1 MKIEVFKAAEN
12 LKIEDVEKVLKQKLG
27 EKYELKLKKASG
39 IGGQMIG
46 GVANDQ
52 VTVIKNAYHRTV
64 VSLMVGDDTDMSGKK
79 ATFIYFSEAELATWL
94 RMLRKE
100 GGLIGWGIIRL
111 IYGGSDE
118 IYDAVKNTIKE
129 NIDVIVETHEHGLRT
144 MFKKNKKVE

>member
-1 MKIEVFKAAEN
+1 M
-12 LKIEDVEKVLKQKLG
+12 
-27 EKYELKLKKASG
+27 KLKKASG
-39 IGGQMIG
+39 IGGQIIG

-52 VTVIKNAYHRTV
+52 IKVIKNAYHRTV
-64 VSLMVGDDTDMSGKK
+64 VSLLVSDDTDMSGKK

-94 RMLRKE
+94 PMLRKE

-129 NIDVIVETHEHGLRT
+129 NIDVIVETHNHGLSAL
-144 MFKKNKKVE
+144 FKKNKKVE